1 MNQKESEEKRQVGLN
16 ISVKAFLGAVLLLV
30 ALIILAGVLTRVLP
44 QGSYDR
50 QTVNGNTL
58 IVPGSYREIQASPLP
73 LWRWATAPF
82 EVLASPDSAMA
93 IGVMAFLILIGGTF
107 YILDKCGMLRH
118 VMGRLINR
126 FAGSKYKM
134 LALLAAVFM
143 AMGSMIGVFEEAI
156 TLVPIAVAI
165 SYSMGWD
172 ALVGLGISSFAVAVG
187 FAAGTFNPFT
197 VGVVQ
202 NIAELPMYSGLWLRA
217 VIFLLAYGAM
227 AFFLLRYARRI
238 EADPSRSLLAAQNET
253 MRAHYSADVDEA
265 TLSDPRLKKS
275 VRVFCFILLG
285 VFCYILAGF
294 FIKGLTDYT
303 LIVMALGFT
312 AGGFAVGKISR
323 YGKSVF
329 KDFCRGMLSVL
340 PAVLMIL
347 LAMGVKQVITAGGVL
362 DTILYRL
369 SSLIQGQSAYASAL
383 LIYAIV
389 LVFNALIGSASAK
402 GFLLMPLLTPLA
414 DMAGVTRQTAVL
426 AFVLGDGFSNVIY
439 PTNAALLVMLGLAGV
454 SWGKW
459 FRWTWKFQLA
469 MLIMS
474 IGAICL
480 AVTVG
485 Y

>member
-1 MNQKESEEKRQVGLN
+1 MENNGEKKQVGLN
-16 ISVKAFLGAVLLLV
+16 ISVKAFLGAVILLV
-30 ALIILAGVLTRVLP
+30 ALIIVAGILTRVLP
-44 QGSYDR
+44 QGSYVREVTDGH
-50 QTVNGNTL
+50 TE
-58 IVPGSYREIQASPLP
+58 IVPGSYQEVEGDPLP
-73 LWRWATAPF
+73 VWRWATAPF
-82 EVLASPDSAMA
+82 EVLASSDSTMA
-93 IGVMAFLILIGGTF
+93 IAIMAFLTLIGGTF
-107 YILDKCGMLRH
+107 YILDKCGMLKH
-118 VMGRLINR
+118 VMGRMIAR
-126 FAGSKYKM
+126 FESKKYQM

-143 AMGSMIGVFEEAI
+143 ALGSTIGVFEEAI

-165 SYSMGWD
+165 SYSLGWD
-172 ALVGLGISSFAVAVG
+172 ALIGLGISSFAVAVG
-187 FAAGTFNPFT
+187 FASGTFNPFT

-217 VIFLLAYGAM
+217 LVFVLAYGVLIL
-227 AFFLLRYARRI
+227 FLMRYAKRI
-238 EADPSRSLLAAQNET
+238 ERDPSRSLMAAENDT
-253 MRAHYSADVDEA
+253 LRAHYSADVDPA
-265 TLSDPRLKKS
+265 VINDPNLRKS

-285 VFCYILAGF
+285 VFAYILLGF
-294 FIKGLTDYT
+294 FIKSLSDYT
-303 LIVMALGFT
+303 LVVMAIGFT
-312 AGGFAVGKISR
+312 AGGFAVGKISK
-323 YGKSVF
+323 YGNTVF

-340 PAVLMIL
+340 PAVLLIL

-362 DTILYRL
+362 DTILYKL
-369 SSLIQGQSAYASAL
+369 SSLIDGRSTYGSAL

-389 LVFNALIGSASAK
+389 LVFNAFIGSASAK
-402 GFLLMPLLTPLA
+402 GFLLMPLLAPLA

-439 PTNAALLVMLGLAGV
+439 PTNAALLVMLGIAGV

-469 MLIMS
+469 MLIIS